1 MPVQARRMANLKI
14 SPSIANSAVRSIS
27 GGSYALVDALLLME
41 MLPAL
46 KARTPGPPNRKKKA
60 QLPATICL
68 TNNGAGSSL

>member
-1 MPVQARRMANLKI
+1 MADLKI

-27 GGSYALVDALLLME
+27 GGFYALVDALLLME

-46 KARTPGPPNRKKKA
+46 KARTPRPRNRIKKA

-68 TNNGAGSSL
+68 TNNGAGSRL